1 MPRCSSIFSFF
12 LCRVRPE
19 LFKEKLMVLKNI
31 HTLKELMNQ
40 IIEYARRD
48 MKEVSGGK
56 IWNEEDVKVISDGMN
71 LKEQVCCLHKFN

>member
-1 MPRCSSIFSFF
+1 
-12 LCRVRPE
+12 
-19 LFKEKLMVLKNI
+19 MVLKNI

-40 IIEYARRD
+40 IIEYASRD